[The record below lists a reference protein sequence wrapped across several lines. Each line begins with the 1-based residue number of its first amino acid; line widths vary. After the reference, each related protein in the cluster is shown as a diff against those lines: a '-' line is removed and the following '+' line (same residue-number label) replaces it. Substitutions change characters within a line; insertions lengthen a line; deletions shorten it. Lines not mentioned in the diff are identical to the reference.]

1 MAEWDKN
8 TRTLIKR
15 AHDSLRSIENNQE
28 KSKFYLEWDVRL
40 YVYIEEICF
49 YQLTVWHYND
59 FS

>member
-1 MAEWDKN
+1 MAEWGKN

-15 AHDSLRSIENNQE
+15 APDSLRSIENNQE

-49 YQLTVWHYND
+49 YQLTVLHYND